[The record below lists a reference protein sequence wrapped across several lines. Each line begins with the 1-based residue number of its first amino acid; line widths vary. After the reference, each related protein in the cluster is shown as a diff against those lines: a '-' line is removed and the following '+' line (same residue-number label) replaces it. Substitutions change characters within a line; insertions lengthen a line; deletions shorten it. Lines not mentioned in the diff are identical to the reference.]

1 MQEIYTLIQT
11 IGGLTLGAAAVF
23 TWVLTRNAAI
33 YANFDTLY
41 KEILNIGLTYP
52 CFRDPEKTAKYREH
66 FNGDER
72 IRYETYA
79 YMVFNVCETVAD
91 SLDLYPGRSDRILDQ
106 VESCFCRFLPFIAD
120 REWLKKTWTPVL
132 VYEKRLHGRWLAD
145 QRGGVRFKEEFL
157 NWIQTLN

>member
-11 IGGLTLGAAAVF
+11 VGGLTLGAVAVF

-52 CFRDPEKTAKYREH
+52 CFRDPDKTAKYREH
-66 FNGDER
+66 FNVDER

-79 YMVFNVCETVAD
+79 YMVFNCCETVGQLGFVSGPVQSD
-91 SLDLYPGRSDRILDQ
+91 FRPGRVL
-106 VESCFCRFLPFIAD
+106 FLP
-120 REWLKKTWTPVL
+120 LST
-132 VYEKRLHGRWLAD
+132 VYC
-145 QRGGVRFKEEFL
+145 
-157 NWIQTLN
+157 

>member
-1 MQEIYTLIQT
+1 MQEIFTFIQT

-41 KEILNIGLTYP
+41 KEILNIGLSYP
-52 CFRDPEKTAKYREH
+52 SFRDPDKTAKYREH
-66 FNGDER
+66 FNGEER

-79 YMVFNVCETVAD
+79 YMVFNFCETVAD
-91 SLDLYPGRSDRILDQ
+91 SLDFYSGRPNRILDR
-106 VESCFCRFLPFIAD
+106 VESHFCRFLPFIAD

-132 VYEKRLHGRWLAD
+132 VYEKSLHGRWLAD
-145 QRGGVRFKEEFL
+145 QKGGVRFKEEFL
-157 NWIQTLN
+157 NWILALD